1 MSIIIKPVTSEKSIN
16 STAGGKY
23 IFKVNIKSNKHEIL
37 KAIEDLY
44 KVKVLKVNIINSKAE
59 EKLIRGKFKSQSKP
73 WKKAIVS
80 IKKGQ
85 KIEGFEIK
93 E

>member
-1 MSIIIKPVTSEKSIN
+1 MNIIIRPVISEKSIN
-16 STAGGKY
+16 DTASGKY
-23 IFKVNIKSNKHEIL
+23 IFKVNIKSNKHQIL

-44 KVKVLKVNIINSKAE
+44 KVKVLKVNIINVKAE
-59 EKLIRGKFKSQSKP
+59 ERLIRGKFKSEKKA